1 MPPPP
6 PPPPPGAAQSQEA
19 VPPAETSS
27 SEALLLVR
35 AMIAAANAD
44 HEVDDKERAQ
54 ILRGLDAA
62 NCSAEERQFLLAE
75 IEAPMGIDHLAS
87 KASSPDL
94 ARQVYLA
101 SLMAID
107 VNTPAEEA
115 YLERLAAKL
124 GLSATDV
131 DEIEGML

>member
-1 MPPPP
+1 
-6 PPPPPGAAQSQEA
+6 
-19 VPPAETSS
+19 
-27 SEALLLVR
+27 
-35 AMIAAANAD
+35 MIAAANAD
-44 HEVDDKERAQ
+44 REVDDKERAQ

-62 NCSAEERQFLLAE
+62 NCSAEERQYLLAE
-75 IEAPMGIDHLAS
+75 IDSPIGMDILAAEAA
-87 KASSPDL
+87 SPDM

-107 VNTPAEEA
+107 VDTPAEEA